1 MCEYLGEGSLRAWGV
16 SVYLKIVQGGPP
28 DPSAT
33 PAPGIQAP
41 GSSWLCNIT
50 RFFPVNPTCHLLEDL
65 GPGRGGGDQV
75 GKGRWRGPGGTPARE
90 TVMPEVWLTE
100 WM

>member
-65 GPGRGGGDQV
+65 GPGREGGTRW
-75 GKGRWRGPGGTPARE
+75 GKGAGGAQVEPPPGGSDAGTLAHRG
-90 TVMPEVWLTE
+90 V
-100 WM
+100 